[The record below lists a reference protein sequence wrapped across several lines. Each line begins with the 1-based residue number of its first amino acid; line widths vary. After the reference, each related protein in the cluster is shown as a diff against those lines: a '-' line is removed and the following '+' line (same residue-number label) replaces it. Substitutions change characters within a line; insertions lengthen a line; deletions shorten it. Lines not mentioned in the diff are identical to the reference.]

1 MKILIAEDDGLEA
14 QELARN
20 VQALG
25 HRVVGIAKAGRRTVE
40 MAHSLEPDL
49 ILLDIAMPDLDGI
62 CAARE
67 ILAVRPVPI
76 VIVTGHADP
85 ELVERAAATG
95 VFTYLLKPIG
105 PRVLDAAIQT
115 AQARFAELQ
124 ALRRQVSDL
133 QEALEVRRMVEQAKG
148 ILMKRLQ
155 ISEAEA
161 FRRLQRRAS
170 AQRRPMKEIAEA
182 VRETD
187 RFYEEFDCGGK
198 E

>member
-14 QELARN
+14 RELERSLRT
-20 VQALG
+20 LG
-25 HRVVGIAKAGRRTVE
+25 HRVVGTAETGRRTVE
-40 MAHSLEPDL
+40 MARALDPDL

-62 CAARE
+62 SAAGE

-85 ELVERAAATG
+85 ALVERAAAAG

-105 PRVLDAAIQT
+105 PRDLDAAIQV
-115 AQARFAELQ
+115 AQVRFAELQ
-124 ALRRQVSDL
+124 ALRRQVADL
-133 QEALEVRRMVEQAKG
+133 SQALEARKIVEQAKG

-155 ISEAEA
+155 VPEAEA

-170 AQRRPMKEIAEA
+170 AQRRSLMDIAEA
-182 VRETD
+182 VRKAD
-187 RFYEEFDCGGK
+187 RFYEEFDSK
-198 E
+198 EG